1 MSDLPSRAVAI
12 GDWFQQYRSTV
23 PIGAQN
29 YVNLKTALTYLVDGD
44 PFDLEILDGVLV
56 LFDGLPEISDEK

>member
-1 MSDLPSRAVAI
+1 MSDRASRAVEI

-23 PIGAQN
+23 PIVRQN
-29 YVNLKTALTYLVDGD
+29 YINLKTALNYLVDGD

-56 LFDGLPEISDEK
+56 LFDGLPETSDEK